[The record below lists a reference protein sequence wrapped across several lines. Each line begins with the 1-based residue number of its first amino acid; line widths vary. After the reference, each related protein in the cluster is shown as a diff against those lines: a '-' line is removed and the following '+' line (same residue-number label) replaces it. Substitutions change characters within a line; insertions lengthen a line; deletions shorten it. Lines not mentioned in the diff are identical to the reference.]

1 MDQEPDLVVSAGFS
15 DAKLAAE
22 VNKVVGKFAAAG
34 KQAQEAF
41 NKTAEKAVE
50 NSQIVRANTRELD
63 RLKRAYD
70 PLYAASKRYEGEL
83 KRLDRALDVGAINQK
98 QYADQV
104 GLAAREMNVA
114 SGAIAGATKNFAG
127 GGNTMQQ
134 LGWQIGDFATQVGAG
149 TSAVQAFGQQAPQ
162 MLGAFGTW
170 GALAGA
176 AVAIA
181 VPLGAALLKMAFDT
195 ETLDEKLEK
204 LNETTDEYTSLAERA
219 ADPIEVLRQR
229 YGSLAD
235 EVQRANSTM
244 AMLASIQAKSDLF
257 GASRSLSGG
266 LGIDLNRLRPDP
278 SQLAGITNPDRLRVE
293 AAAQVEAQ
301 AEAMKKLAEKTGA
314 SADQAERLRMALN
327 RTDSSNSLEAT
338 AKDAE
343 NLLSIIAELSVTA
356 TDDQRGFLS
365 GWATQVSAVMTAAQ
379 AQIKATRSEFERVAD
394 QYETDTEK
402 LKKLSND
409 RKVAEE
415 AVANAIRERNAEA
428 VVIANERLELIDAEL
443 AKTRQLALA
452 NDELFQAMQKRLKAA
467 LPGFIDNAVEAATG
481 TTLTQWGSYGESANK
496 GILDLIAKV
505 ESGGDY
511 NATLDNGRW
520 TGGAKNLVNMTLKE
534 VRALQESMKT
544 PENRAIYGDGDGSSA
559 LGRYQIVGT
568 TLDGLMKRLKLS
580 GDELFSPEMQ
590 DRLANELLRQIK
602 TGDVSGIRNVWAGLE
617 NVPDPLIQKAW
628 GQQSIE
634 RVDPEVQRARE
645 AEIKDRERI
654 AEQAAKYGE
663 QLAQNLLTER
673 ESSKLAASQADQIA
687 AIKSSGLDPEAE
699 ARAIA
704 AVTAET
710 ERQRTVMMLMADAKR
725 RNVDLDAMLTDGSM
739 TYRQA
744 IEALGEAKRADII
757 ASNDRAIAEGRA
769 AEAQQFMASQQDQ
782 FKNGLLDAIIA
793 GESFTDV
800 LANLAQA
807 FARAALQ
814 AALFGE
820 GPMAGGGGGGG
831 LLGGLIGG
839 IFGGFR
845 ANGGPVRAGVPY
857 FVNENT
863 TNSEVVVPSQSGGV
877 LNVPQAQAALRQS
890 SGGAN
895 GSRSVALTIDLRGT
909 TGDRELDAKIAR
921 AGRQILAQ
929 VPSVMDDVNKRTR

>member
-1 MDQEPDLVVSAGFS
+1 MADDADLLITAGFS

-22 VNKVVGKFAAAG
+22 MKKVEAKFAQAG
-34 KQAQEAF
+34 DRAQKAF
-41 NKTAEKAVE
+41 NQTAEKAVT
-50 NSQIVRANTRELD
+50 NSQVVKANARELD

-70 PLYAASKRYEGEL
+70 PLYAASKRYEAEL
-83 KRLDRALDVGAINQK
+83 KRIDRALEIGAINQK

-114 SGAIAGATKNFAG
+114 SGAIAGATKNFSG
-127 GGNTMQQ
+127 GGNAMQQ
-134 LGWQIGDFATQVGAG
+134 FGWQIGDFATQVGAG

-204 LNETTDEYTSLAERA
+204 LNETTDEYTALAERA
-219 ADPIEVLRQR
+219 ADPIDVLRQR

-244 AMLASIQAKSDLF
+244 AMLASMQAKSDLF

-338 AKDAE
+338 AQDAE
-343 NLLSIIAELSVTA
+343 NLLSIIAELSATA

-402 LKKLSND
+402 LKKMSND

-415 AVANAIRERNAEA
+415 AVAEAIREGNAEA
-428 VVIANERLELIDAEL
+428 VVIANERLKLIDAEL

-481 TTLTQWGSYGESANK
+481 TTLTQWGKNLEASQK
-496 GILDLIAKV
+496 GILDLIKSV

-511 NATLDNGRW
+511 NVTLDNGKYS
-520 TGGAKNLVNMTLKE
+520 GGPRDLVNMTINE
-534 VRALQESMKT
+534 VLAMQKQMLAHPDNTK
-544 PENRAIYGDGDGSSA
+544 NSSA
-559 LGRYQIVGT
+559 AGAYQIVGK
-568 TLDGLMKRLKLS
+568 TLQGLKLELNLT
-580 GDELFSPEMQ
+580 GNELFSREMQ
-590 DRLANELLRQIK
+590 DRMAQQLLRRRQ
-602 TGDVSGIRNVWAGLE
+602 GQGIEGLRNEWEGLH
-617 NVPDPLIQKAW
+617 NVAPAVINQAL

-645 AEIKDRERI
+645 TEIKDRERI

-673 ESSKLAASQADQIA
+673 ESSKLAASQADKIA

-769 AEAQQFMASQQDQ
+769 AEAQQFMASQQEQ

-820 GPMAGGGGGGG
+820 GPMAGSGGGGG

-845 ANGGPVRAGVPY
+845 ANGGSVSSGRAYVVGENGPELMVPGVSGTVLNQSQVRRAIGS
-857 FVNENT
+857 T
-863 TNSEVVVPSQSGGV
+863 SGG
-877 LNVPQAQAALRQS
+877 N
-890 SGGAN
+890 
-895 GSRSVALTIDLRGT
+895 RSFVMTVDLRGT
-909 TGDRELDAKIAR
+909 TGDRELDAKMR
-921 AGRQILAQ
+921 AAGERILMQAKAQ
-929 VPSVMDDVNKRTR
+929 TPGWVADNQKRTG